1 MTAAVE
7 QATWP
12 PTSRYVAL
20 DCPFLTPQG
29 HLIYAEA
36 ESAEVKAVPEPTGE
50 QLRRAFKKSSA
61 EGLLQLATLRQ
72 EAALPP
78 ALAYW
83 RTFGERYL
91 TELCHSPEHEGVP
104 VAPPAPPAA
113 DLAAMVE
120 AAPPM
125 LGGEYLQTGT
135 LERLW
140 AELDECVR
148 EGVAATPGGLSAWL
162 RARSPV
168 WHCVGRV
175 CLHLAENKRD
185 AECPFAFLATYAP
198 GLVDGRRVRYLPL
211 GNALKEYAGAHNKK
225 ALVNLLT
232 PVQRAADRCGWMR
245 ELVDSGEVF
254 HPLRW
259 TPNEAHRFLQDV
271 PLLEESGVLV
281 RVPDWWRKAPPRVRV
296 NVSVGSVG
304 QAHFTVQSM
313 LDFSVNVAL
322 DGEPLTDEEW
332 ARILAG
338 GDGLVFL
345 KGRWVEVDRA
355 RLASALEHW
364 KEVERAAGGDG
375 ISFIEGMR
383 LLAGA
388 PRDADLDG
396 QAMGQCEDWSEVHA
410 GEWLDER
417 LRELREPHRLQ
428 TVLPGRDLCATLRP
442 YQETGAKWLW
452 FLSRLGMG
460 ACLADDMGLGKTIQV
475 ISLLLML
482 KRERQGGPAAPAL
495 LVLPA
500 SLLANWK
507 SELERFAPSLAACFL
522 HPSQMKAEDLAR
534 AATQPADFLA
544 NVDVVLTTYG
554 MATRLE
560 WLSSVGW
567 SLVVLDEAQAIKNAA
582 ARQTRAV
589 KQLKADARI
598 ALTGTPVENRLSDLW
613 SIFSFLCPGLLGS
626 AKEFASFVK
635 QIEAR
640 ERDQYAPLRRLVSPY
655 ILRRLKTDKTIIAD
669 LPEKTEVR
677 AFCGLT
683 KKQAAL
689 YQQSVRELAEALDSA
704 DGIQRRGIVLS
715 FILRLKQICNH
726 PAQWLGTGAYEPQES
741 GKFRRL
747 GEICEEIAARQGK
760 ALVFTQFREMTRP
773 LAAFLQTVFGRPG
786 LVLHGQVAVGK
797 RKGLVD
803 DFQREDGPPF
813 LVLSL
818 KAGGTGLNLTAA
830 SHVIHFDR
838 WWNPAVENQATDRA
852 FRIGQKQNVMVHK
865 FVCQGT
871 IEEKIDALIR
881 DKKHLADDILE
892 TGVPAMIT
900 EMDNAALLNLI
911 RLDMSKV
918 EEE

>member
-1 MTAAVE
+1 MRP
-7 QATWP
+7 QRQP
-12 PTSRYVAL
+12 LSRDTAL
-20 DCPFLTPQG
+20 DGLFLTPQG
-29 HLIYAEA
+29 HVVFADTGGA
-36 ESAEVKAVPEPTGE
+36 DAPAVSESIAAV
-50 QLRRAFKKSSA
+50 LRKAFKTSQA
-61 EGLLQLATLRQ
+61 EGVLQLATLRHDLVHD
-72 EAALPP
+72 AALPP
-78 ALAYW
+78 AVSFW
-83 RTFGERYL
+83 RTVGERYL
-91 TELCHSPEHEGVP
+91 TELCHTPEHAGVP
-104 VAPPAPPAA
+104 AEPLPPPTV

-125 LGGEYLQTGT
+125 RGGEYLQVETM
-135 LERLW
+135 ERLW
-140 AELDECVR
+140 RELDECVR
-148 EGVAATPGGLSAWL
+148 ADVAVAPGGLSAWL
-162 RARSPV
+162 RARSPA

-185 AECPFAFLATYAP
+185 ADCPFAFLATYAP
-198 GLVDGRRVRYLPL
+198 RLVDGHRVQYQPL

-232 PVQRAADRCGWMR
+232 PIERAAERCGWMKA
-245 ELVDSGEVF
+245 LVDSGGVF

-259 TPNEAHRFLQDV
+259 TPNEAYRFLQDT
-271 PLLEESGVLV
+271 PLLEESGLLV

-296 NVSVGSVG
+296 SVSIGNAS
-304 QAHFTVQSM
+304 QAHFTAESM
-313 LDFSVNVAL
+313 LDFRVNAAL

-338 GDGLVFL
+338 ADGLVFL

-364 KEVERAAGGDG
+364 KEVERSAGGDG

-388 PRDADLDG
+388 PPDGGGGG
-396 QAMGQCEDWSEVHA
+396 QALAECAAWSDVHA
-410 GEWLDER
+410 GEWFDER

-428 TVLPGRDLCATLRP
+428 TALPTGDLLATLRP
-442 YQETGAKWLW
+442 YQEIGVRWLW
-452 FLSRLGMG
+452 FLYRLGLG

-482 KRERQGGPAAPAL
+482 RRERANGGTAPAL

-507 SELERFAPSLAACFL
+507 SEMDRFAPTLTARFA
-522 HPSQMKAEDLAR
+522 HPSQMKPEDLAR
-534 AATQPADFLA
+534 AAANPADFLA
-544 NVDVVLTTYG
+544 DVDVVLTTYG
-554 MATRLE
+554 MAARLE
-560 WLSSVGW
+560 WLSSVRW
-567 SLVVLDEAQAIKNAA
+567 SLVVLDEAQAIKNAT

-589 KQLKADARI
+589 KRLNADARI

-613 SIFSFLCPGLLGS
+613 SIFNFLCPGLLGS
-626 AKEFASFVK
+626 AKAFGSFVK
-635 QIEAR
+635 QLEAR
-640 ERDQYAPLRRLVSPY
+640 GRDQYAPLRRLVSPY
-655 ILRRLKTDKTIIAD
+655 ILRRLKTDKSVIAD
-669 LPEKTEVR
+669 LPEKTEVQ

-683 KKQAAL
+683 RKQAAL
-689 YQQSVRELAEALDSA
+689 YQQSVSELAEALKTA
-704 DGIQRRGIVLS
+704 DGIQRRGVVLS
-715 FILRLKQICNH
+715 FIMRLKQICNH
-726 PAQWLGTGAYEPQES
+726 PAQWLGTGVYEPQES

-747 GEICEEIAARQGK
+747 GEICEEIAARQKK
-760 ALVFTQFREMTRP
+760 ALVFTQFREMTEP
-773 LAAFLQTVFGRPG
+773 LAAFLATVFGRRG
-786 LVLHGQVAVGK
+786 LVLHGQIDVGK
-797 RKGLVD
+797 RKALVD

-813 LVLSL
+813 FVLSL
-818 KAGGTGLNLTAA
+818 KAGGTGLNLTTA

-852 FRIGQKQNVMVHK
+852 FRIGQSQNVMVHK

-871 IEEKIDALIR
+871 IEEKIDTLIR

-892 TGVPAMIT
+892 TGVPTMVT

-911 RLDMSKV
+911 RLDMSTI